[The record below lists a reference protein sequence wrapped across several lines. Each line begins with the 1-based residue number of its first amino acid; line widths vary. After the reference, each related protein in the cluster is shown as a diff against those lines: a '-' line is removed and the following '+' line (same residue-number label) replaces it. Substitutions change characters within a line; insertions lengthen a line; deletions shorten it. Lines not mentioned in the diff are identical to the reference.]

1 MTKLPIAGERNLRA
15 IVLHGFPDPG
25 RATVVSNILDQR
37 RNRQAAARPGHA
49 VPPAL
54 SYLAPVL
61 LLCICP
67 AEAQQADSSHLL
79 PPVTV
84 SQPKKRL
91 APPQLHDKPA
101 GSAARS
107 QSNSSTARNAAPTVA
122 TSSGST
128 STLNLTTPNTS
139 GSRLGLTALQTPASV
154 ETITSQTI
162 EDRGQHDVNDAVT
175 QNAVGFTASPE
186 PGNGGLSFATRGFT
200 GSNSVMT
207 LYDGTRLYVGS
218 GTLTFPFDTWSAQRI
233 EVMRGPASVLYGEGA
248 IGGIINV
255 IPKKPI
261 TTAYNDAEVA
271 LDSNMTRRLSVDS
284 GGAINPNVSYRLTAT
299 GNMSEGWV
307 DRDKTSNLAISA
319 AVRVQAADNL
329 AFTLSENY
337 GNRSPSRYFGTPL
350 INGSIDDALR
360 FKNYNVLDSAIHYED
375 SWTQF
380 KTEWNVADGIT
391 VNDTLY
397 YLTSHRHW
405 RDVESYAFSP
415 ATQMI
420 TRTNYIEIFHD
431 QNQVGNRMDATFKG
445 HLLGLANE
453 FVAGFD
459 VNRIDFTHTN
469 NSPFGGTSS
478 VSLDVPDPGYFS
490 ATTTPTIPG
499 FNAIV
504 NEYALFAED
513 RLSLTEKLS
522 LVTGARLDR
531 PDVDRTDY
539 QKPANSFDTSLSG
552 KSWRTGLVYTPITDL
567 AFYGQYATA
576 VDPVSNLISLS
587 ATQKTFELATGKQI
601 EAGVK
606 QSFWG
611 GRGEWTLAGY
621 QIVKNNLLVPD
632 PNNPAGLSLQV
643 GQQSSRGVE
652 ASIGLA
658 LDDGWRVDANLALLK
673 ARYDNFSAT
682 VGGQVVNYA
691 GNIPMNVPEQVSNI
705 WVTWDFASDWSAY
718 SGVQIVGQTY
728 SDNANTL
735 LRPAYAVVNG
745 GIRWKPDQR
754 TTLALRIY
762 NLFDTVYATSAPYT
776 GQWLLGMPRTAEVSL
791 NVKF

>member
-1 MTKLPIAGERNLRA
+1 VFSVIFVQGRVCARLLAFCHSLLLLLLGTCPARAQQSDSPHVLPTITVSPPKKPPAKRNL
-15 IVLHGFPDPG
+15 
-25 RATVVSNILDQR
+25 SDQ
-37 RNRQAAARPGHA
+37 
-49 VPPAL
+49 
-54 SYLAPVL
+54 
-61 LLCICP
+61 
-67 AEAQQADSSHLL
+67 
-79 PPVTV
+79 
-84 SQPKKRL
+84 
-91 APPQLHDKPA
+91 
-101 GSAARS
+101 GSPTAARS
-107 QSNSSTARNAAPTVA
+107 QSNATAARNTAPTVA
-122 TSSGST
+122 ASGASP
-128 STLNLTTPNTS
+128 STLSLNNQNAS
-139 GSRLGLTALQTPASV
+139 GSRLGLTPLQTPASV
-154 ETITSQTI
+154 ETITSQAI
-162 EDRGQHDVNDAVT
+162 ADRGQHNVTDAVA
-175 QNAVGFTASPE
+175 QNAAGFTASPA

-207 LYDGTRLYVGS
+207 LYDGTRLYVGA
-218 GTLTFPFDTWSAQRI
+218 GTVTFPFDTWSAERI

-261 TTAYNDAEVA
+261 TTPYNDAEVS

-284 GGAINPNVSYRLTAT
+284 GGAINPNVSYRINAT
-299 GNMSEGWV
+299 GNMSDGWV
-307 DRDKTSNLAISA
+307 DRDNTSNLAISA

-329 AFTLSENY
+329 AFTVSEDY

-375 SWTQF
+375 NWTQF

-391 VNDTLY
+391 LHDTLY

-405 RDVESYAFSP
+405 HDVESYAFNP
-415 ATQMI
+415 ATQLI

-431 QNQVGNRMDATFKG
+431 QDQAGNRMDATFKG

-459 VNRIDFTHTN
+459 VNKIDFSHTN
-469 NSPFGGTSS
+469 NSPYGGTTS
-478 VSLDVPDPGYFS
+478 VSLGVPDPGYFS
-490 ATTTPTIPG
+490 ATTRPTTPG

-513 RLSLTEKLS
+513 RLSLTDKLS
-522 LVTGARLDR
+522 LVSGVRLDR
-531 PDVDRTDY
+531 ADVDRTDY
-539 QKPANSFDTSLSG
+539 KTPSNSFETSLSG
-552 KSWRTGLVYTPITDL
+552 TSWRTGTVYTPITDL
-567 AFYGQYATA
+567 AFYGEYATA
-576 VDPVSNLISLS
+576 VDPVTNLISLS
-587 ATQKTFELATGKQI
+587 ATQKTFQLSTGKQI

-621 QIVKNNLLVPD
+621 QIVKNNLLVAD
-632 PNNPAGLSLQV
+632 PNNPAGLALQV

-652 ASIGLA
+652 ASVGLA
-658 LDDGWRVDANLALLK
+658 LDDGWRVDANLALLR

-682 VGGQVVNYA
+682 VNGQVVSYA
-691 GNIPMNVPEQVSNI
+691 GNIPMNVPEQVSNV
-705 WVTWDFASDWSAY
+705 WVTWDFASDWSVY
-718 SGVQIVGQTY
+718 SGVQIVGRTF

-745 GIRWKPDQR
+745 GIRWKPDAR
-754 TTLALRIY
+754 TTVAFRLY
-762 NLFDTVYATSAPYT
+762 NLFDTVYATSAPYA

-791 NVKF
+791 NAKF